1 MTMPTP
7 DQTEGIWI
15 GRTEEQGYYYVQD
28 VFPGDTPR
36 DAWHRANCRLLVAR
50 GLLQAERRNGRVPP
64 PGEWVQ
70 TQRYMR
76 VHI

>member
-1 MTMPTP
+1 MPTP

-28 VFPGDTPR
+28 VFPGDTRR
-36 DAWHRANCRLLVAR
+36 DAWHHANCRILIAR
-50 GLLQAERRNGRVPP
+50 GHLQAERKNSRVSP

>member
-36 DAWHRANCRLLVAR
+36 DAWHRANCRILVAR
-50 GLLQAERRNGRVPP
+50 GHLQAERKNGRVSP